1 MHFTALK
8 EIEYVKGSY
17 VKPPSQLAHLGKGQG
32 IQGHQNSCYLDS
44 TLYGIFAFSDAF
56 DNLLVEDAVISKI
69 ETCKVQTIIRE
80 EIVYPLR
87 L

>member
-1 MHFTALK
+1 MYVFVALK
-8 EIEYVKGSY
+8 EIKYEKRPYVL
-17 VKPPSQLAHLGKGQG
+17 PPSQLTHTGIGKG
-32 IQGHQNSCYLDS
+32 IQGHQNSCYFDA

-56 DNLLVEDAVISKI
+56 DNLLVEDNVTSI
-69 ETCKVQTIIRE
+69 EGCEVQKIIRE

>member
-1 MHFTALK
+1 MYVFVALK
-8 EIEYVKGSY
+8 EVEYEKRPY
-17 VKPPSQLAHLGKGQG
+17 VLPPSQLTHTGKGKG
-32 IQGHQNSCYLDS
+32 IQGHQNSYYLDA

-56 DNLLVEDAVISKI
+56 DNLLVEDNVASNVSF
-69 ETCKVQTIIRE
+69 KVQKIIRE